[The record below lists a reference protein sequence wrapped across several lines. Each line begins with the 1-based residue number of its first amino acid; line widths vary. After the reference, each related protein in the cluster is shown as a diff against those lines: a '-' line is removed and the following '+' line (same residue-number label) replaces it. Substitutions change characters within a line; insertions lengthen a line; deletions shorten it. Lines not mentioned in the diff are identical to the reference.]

1 MEEME
6 QQNPLEAHQTERQ
19 SALSPEEE
27 FEKLFD
33 EMDRNG
39 GEEGDDKGQPATEQ
53 EPSQEQSEA
62 ADEQTSAQEPPEDK
76 PADQPEDKGDDKG
89 TDDHRFN
96 SMMGRLKA
104 AQQENS
110 RFKTQLSDMESR
122 IRELQ
127 NQLAAKQEPPAQ
139 PVPVEGAQ
147 SLPDDVRALV
157 QERSSDGEK
166 MRRVLEEYGPEHTT
180 VLAQA
185 VLARREMQNDA
196 AQMRQQFDVDVRER
210 HQMALAE
217 TYPEFADAIL
227 GRDAAKTAELQD
239 GIQAWIGQLPY
250 AEGAEMQRILGSGST
265 YEVSGMLAKYRQ
277 FRTGSTKP
285 RVSTPPQN
293 GQAQKLA
300 QSNIAVPS
308 MGSRVPTKAKATS
321 FDEVWDELDR
331 K

>member
-1 MEEME
+1 MEDLE
-6 QQNPLEAHQTERQ
+6 QQTLT
-19 SALSPEEE
+19 PEEE

-33 EMDRNG
+33 EMDGG
-39 GEEGDDKGQPATEQ
+39 GEEGDDTGQPATEQ
-53 EPSQEQSEA
+53 EQSQEQSEA
-62 ADEQTSAQEPPEDK
+62 VDEQTSAQEPPEDK

-110 RFKTQLSDMESR
+110 RMKSEFADMQAR
-122 IRELQ
+122 IRDLQ
-127 NQLAAKQEPPAQ
+127 SQLAAKQEPPAQ
-139 PVPVEGAQ
+139 PVPVEGAEG
-147 SLPDDVRALV
+147 LPDEVRALV

-166 MRRVLEEYGPEHTT
+166 MRRVLEEYGPEHMS

-196 AQMRQQFDVDVRER
+196 AQMRKQFAGDVRER
-210 HQMALAE
+210 HEMALAE
-217 TYPEFADAIL
+217 TFPEFADAIL

-250 AEGAEMQRILGSGST
+250 AEGAEMQRILGNGTT

-277 FRTGSTKP
+277 FRTGSAKS
-285 RVSTPPQN
+285 RANTPPSN

-308 MGSRVPTKAKATS
+308 AGSRVPTKAKATS
-321 FDEVWDELDR
+321 FDEVWDELD
-331 K
+331 KK